1 MQEESAILLCFFGIY
16 NENSFQCK
24 NLNAQKISEKR
35 IFSFVWNCKTKYIP
49 KFFTVFWKQTN
60 KKVAKCKIL
69 DCFCQEFWE
78 GFKKD
83 LGTNFGSHIYVE
95 GKGRVILVQTNVLV
109 LPFKNHFQH
118 AQAFGYFIKV
128 KKKTIYPKECILEIL
143 CFTIVF

>member
-1 MQEESAILLCFFGIY
+1 MQKSV
-16 NENSFQCK
+16 
-24 NLNAQKISEKR
+24 NAQKISEKR

-95 GKGRVILVQTNVLV
+95 GKSRVILVQTNVLV
-109 LPFKNHFQH
+109 LPVKNYFQH

-128 KKKTIYPKECILEIL
+128 KKRPYTQKNIFWRFYVLWLFFNIHL
-143 CFTIVF
+143 CRRI